1 MSEVICPDCNGTGR
15 TKGPVH
21 INMGDLPHRWVDS
34 LKCFCCG
41 GARSITREHFDARWR
56 GRKLREE
63 RIARGESLLEA
74 AKLQGISPSEL
85 SSRERGALFPKQ
97 EQTP

>member
-41 GARSITREHFDARWR
+41 GARAITRAHWDARER
-56 GRKLREE
+56 GAELRKA
-63 RIARGESLLEA
+63 RIARGETLLEA
-74 AKLQGISPSEL
+74 AKLQGISPSEM
-85 SSRERGALFPKQ
+85 SSRERGAPIPKQ
-97 EQTP
+97 EQSP